1 MSGCRWWLLG
11 IVVGGAGYSRWNTEQ
26 ARQTPASWKPSP
38 GGWVPRAGSRG
49 EAKSV
54 LPVQYRREI
63 SLRGLRFVVADA
75 AGDEGVRE
83 HGGAPQAA
91 DEDRD
96 AEGNDGETGAAGF
109 AGVEDLVDGG

>member
-1 MSGCRWWLLG
+1 MSGCRWWLFG
-11 IVVGGAGYSRWNTEQ
+11 IVVGGAATRVGKGGRRGRPQLRANRHRGLGAASRV
-26 ARQTPASWKPSP
+26 S
-38 GGWVPRAGSRG
+38 G
-49 EAKSV
+49 EAKTV

-63 SLRGLRFVVADA
+63 SLRGLGFVVADA

-83 HGGAPQAA
+83 HGGAPETA

-96 AEGNDGETGAAGF
+96 AEGDDGETGAAGF